1 MSPAHVAAPQSTLSS
16 MGGRSS
22 LFIQVGDWSP
32 GLSTRDT
39 SGRVVGWGE
48 GVSLAHL
55 RVPRLLPACSQSP
68 QPLSAFKQ
76 SPPTIP
82 ALGTN
87 VKKRRHGDDDVYYI
101 HVSPTAAG
109 PRLGHGGARGRPR
122 DPGVAGAIQHA
133 LTAET
138 PSSVDPRKENQ
149 SPESWTSHKGS
160 GSTDGAP
167 RAGGLVTDTVVQC
180 AGRCSPPP
188 KGACGRNPT
197 AWWAPVHHRAGSI
210 GCPVMRPPRLR

>member
-1 MSPAHVAAPQSTLSS
+1 MSPTHVAAPQSTLSS
-16 MGGRSS
+16 LGGRSS
-22 LFIQVGDWSP
+22 LLIQVGDWSS

-68 QPLSAFKQ
+68 RPLSAFKQ
-76 SPPTIP
+76 SPPTAP

-109 PRLGHGGARGRPR
+109 PRPGHGGARGRPR
-122 DPGVAGAIQHA
+122 APRVAGAVQHA

-149 SPESWTSHKGS
+149 GYPLLYSCLENPM
-160 GSTDGAP
+160 DRGAWQATVHGIT
-167 RAGGLVTDTVVQC
+167 RVGHNLVTK
-180 AGRCSPPP
+180 PPT
-188 KGACGRNPT
+188 NI
-197 AWWAPVHHRAGSI
+197 S
-210 GCPVMRPPRLR
+210 

>member
-1 MSPAHVAAPQSTLSS
+1 MSPTHVAAPQSTLSS
-16 MGGRSS
+16 LGGRSS
-22 LFIQVGDWSP
+22 LLIQVGDWSS

-68 QPLSAFKQ
+68 RPLSAFKQ
-76 SPPTIP
+76 SPPTVP

-109 PRLGHGGARGRPR
+109 PRPGHGGARGRPR
-122 DPGVAGAIQHA
+122 APRVAGAIQHA

-138 PSSVDPRKENQ
+138 PSSVDPRKRTRAQ
-149 SPESWTSHKGS
+149 
-160 GSTDGAP
+160 
-167 RAGGLVTDTVVQC
+167 RAGLATRGAGPLMELPEQEGSLRIQWYSVQGD
-180 AGRCSPPP
+180 AVP
-188 KGACGRNPT
+188 
-197 AWWAPVHHRAGSI
+197 H
-210 GCPVMRPPRLR
+210 PREHVGGIPQPGGPQRITEPGV